1 MEQAL
6 SYEESI
12 LQQMNEVKLTIYDLE
27 DQLLQ
32 KRYEFDLL
40 ERKLRRHTSAVK
52 SQQDNMS
59 GIPTGNADIIPESKK
74 LETQKRGNGQMQSTE
89 LSSSQQPEEGQTSK
103 PIQLVYTG
111 IKPEQLF
118 QSAGKQTT
126 KVESAPQIELRPQ
139 APLSGSKSYVI
150 YDGPNQGIYDS
161 WALVA
166 PIKQN
171 YHYQAFSTRKEA
183 ELALQTFIVQKH
195 QKKPIEQH
203 QPKEP
208 KAQFPESDYK
218 KALASNKQPQNK
230 NLVVLGRMFKT
241 KPITTKSSKV
251 FERPLVTKDHFVHN
265 YLVAQSHD
273 NCEEHKFFT
282 VDSRT
287 LSLYGFIEGADPE
300 YVREAFHCGLISLIY
315 PGENLKEI
323 SLLPKDLYRAIK
335 NYRTR
340 VCSAQSRPIYLRITS
355 TFLEWENDDIIT
367 PYHWIEVGLSN
378 GKIPWDK
385 SYKKTATVEYLPEI
399 TALRPKRLKAVYNQ
413 CIKVFA
419 DSKKKLNYAD
429 EKIILISNY
438 SELIKEA
445 ELITLSEYEARFTS
459 GQLAITEKTARQWC
473 LEAPD
478 PHLCSRCEAARVV
491 KETHSEKDERE
502 SSTDTKED
510 STHHD
515 SYEEIM

>member
-1 MEQAL
+1 MEQVAL
-6 SYEESI
+6 SYEES
-12 LQQMNEVKLTIYDLE
+12 LLHQMNEVKLSIYDLE
-27 DQLLQ
+27 DQLSA

-52 SQQDNMS
+52 SQQDN
-59 GIPTGNADIIPESKK
+59 ITGTLPREAVIIPEPRK
-74 LETQKRGNGQMQSTE
+74 LEVTQQLGEGQTQSTE
-89 LSSSQQPEEGQTSK
+89 LSSRQQPEEGK
-103 PIQLVYTG
+103 PNNSQSYTG
-111 IKPEQLF
+111 IRPDQLF
-118 QSAGKQTT
+118 QSADNQTT
-126 KVESAPQIELRPQ
+126 KVESAPQVELRPQ
-139 APLSGSKSYVI
+139 APLSGSKTYVI

-171 YHYQAFSTRKEA
+171 YHHQAFSTRKEA
-183 ELALQTFIVQKH
+183 ELALQTYIVQKH

-203 QPKEP
+203 QPKEQ

-218 KALASNKQPQNK
+218 KALASTKAAPNK
-230 NLVVLGRMFKT
+230 NLVVLGRMFKQQP
-241 KPITTKSSKV
+241 KITEKSKV
-251 FERPLVTKDHFVHN
+251 FERPLVTKDHFIHN
-265 YLVAQSHD
+265 YLVAQTHD
-273 NCEEHKFFT
+273 NCEEHRFFT
-282 VDSRT
+282 VDSKT

-340 VCSAQSRPIYLRITS
+340 LCSAQSRPIYLRITS
-355 TFLEWENDDIIT
+355 TFLEWENDDILI

-399 TALRPKRLKAVYNQ
+399 TALRPKRIKAVYNQ
-413 CIKVFA
+413 CTKIFA

-429 EKIILISNY
+429 DKIILISNY
-438 SELIKEA
+438 SELIKEK

-473 LEAPD
+473 LDAPE

-491 KETHSEKDERE
+491 HKTHSEKA
-502 SSTDTKED
+502 SSTDTEKD
-510 STHHD
+510 NHS
-515 SYEEIM
+515 SSSNM